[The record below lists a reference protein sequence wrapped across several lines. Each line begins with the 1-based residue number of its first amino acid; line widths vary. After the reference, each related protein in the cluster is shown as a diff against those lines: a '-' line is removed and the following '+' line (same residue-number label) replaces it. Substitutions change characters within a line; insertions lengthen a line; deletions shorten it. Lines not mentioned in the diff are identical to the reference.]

1 MTARERSGGRMIA
14 GVRVGKAI
22 PEQVLR
28 DADLLGRVT
37 VDELVVAARELTPWA
52 TKRLTSED
60 LIRGAGELRR
70 RLGLKRAQFP
80 ARSVRT
86 LERAMRATQT
96 DGVVLSSGSAA
107 PSEGSLFPAARLDGP
122 LHSLHD
128 SRAS

>member
-1 MTARERSGGRMIA
+1 MTARERGSGRLIA

-37 VDELVVAARELTPWA
+37 VEELVLAARDLTPWA
-52 TKRLTSED
+52 AKRLTGED

-86 LERAMRATQT
+86 IEQALRSTQT
-96 DGVVLSSGSAA
+96 DSVGMSGGPAA
-107 PSEGSLFPAARLDGP
+107 SEGSLFPAAKLERP
-122 LHSLHD
+122 LHSNHD

>member
-1 MTARERSGGRMIA
+1 MTARERSGGRLIA

-37 VDELVVAARELTPWA
+37 VDELVLAARELTPWA

-80 ARSVRT
+80 ARSVRMI
-86 LERAMRATQT
+86 EQAMRVAQT
-96 DGVVLSSGSAA
+96 DSVVSSGSAA
-107 PSEGSLFPAARLDGP
+107 PGEGSLFPAARLEHP
-122 LHSLHD
+122 QPSSRE